1 MGDKEMDDCRYEVI
15 IELQIKR
22 FEHFCNEMI
31 EDSVWEHKYFQRS
44 GTLCQLIVPQPQLP
58 YP

>member
-1 MGDKEMDDCRYEVI
+1 MKDCRYEVI

-31 EDSVWEHKYFQRS
+31 EDSVWEHKYF
-44 GTLCQLIVPQPQLP
+44 
-58 YP
+58 